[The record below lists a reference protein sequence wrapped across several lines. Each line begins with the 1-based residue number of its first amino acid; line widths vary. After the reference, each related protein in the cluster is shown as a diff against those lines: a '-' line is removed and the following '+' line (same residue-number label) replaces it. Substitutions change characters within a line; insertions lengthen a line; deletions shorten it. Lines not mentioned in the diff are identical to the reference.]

1 MASSEASVLQH
12 KHDLIH
18 VDSDHCPWCDQP
30 ITHEKFK
37 EIQTRIHREERERAT
52 AVEQRLKREQEA
64 ALKAKDVEREQA
76 VEATRKTEQQAADER
91 EKKAREVAIKET
103 EKSLTRQVT
112 EAATRAKTA
121 EGQVKELSDAAEATK
136 KAATEREAAIRK
148 EATDKATE
156 GLNKKVSDAEVRAS
170 TAETKVKNQ
179 AAEHKRLFG
188 EQLKTELGKANE
200 AHEKDVAE
208 KIAEVRGTEFEKIQK
223 LQLKTNELQ
232 RELNKKTSNE
242 IGEGEEIKLFDVLRN
257 SFPGDTIER
266 IQKGE
271 PGADIRHEVHQD
283 GQFCGLIIYDSK
295 ARKAW
300 QHSFANKL
308 RDDQMAARADHAIL
322 SSFKFPGGKKQLCEE
337 NGIIVANPARVLAV
351 VEILRR
357 DVVRSHRLKLSG
369 EDRAKKSTKLYDFI
383 TGEQFVQ
390 KLSRVDELAGELLKI
405 DEKEMQV
412 HKKVWERRG
421 AKERAIQKANTDLRI
436 EIDSILEG

>member
-12 KHDLIH
+12 KHDHIH

-37 EIQTRIHREERERAT
+37 EIQSRIQREERERAT
-52 AVEQRLKREQEA
+52 AVEQRLKRDQEA

-76 VEATRKTEQQAADER
+76 VEAARKAEQLAATERVSAVRAA
-91 EKKAREVAIKET
+91 AIKET
-103 EKSLTRQVT
+103 EGALTKRLS
-112 EAATRAKTA
+112 EADGRAKTA
-121 EGQVKELSDAAEATK
+121 EGQVKQLSDAA
-136 KAATEREAAIRK
+136 KAAEKAAVEREVAVRK
-148 EATDKATE
+148 EATDKVTE
-156 GLNKKVSDAEVRAS
+156 TLDKKVADAEVRANS
-170 TAETKVKNQ
+170 AETKLKDQ
-179 AAEHKRLFG
+179 AAEQKRLSD
-188 EQLKTELGKANE
+188 ERLKTELGKASE
-200 AHEKDVAE
+200 VYEKDVAE
-208 KIAEVRGTEFEKIQK
+208 KIAEVRAGEFEKSQK
-223 LQLKTNELQ
+223 LQTKADALQ

-242 IGEGEEIKLFDVLRN
+242 IGEGEEIKLFDVLRDR
-257 SFPGDTIER
+257 FPGDTIER

-271 PGADIRHEVHQD
+271 PGVDIRHEVHQD
-283 GQFCGLIIYDSK
+283 GQFCGLIVYDSK

-300 QHSFANKL
+300 QYDFANKL

-322 SSFKFPGGKKQLCEE
+322 SSFKFPSGEDQICEVNE
-337 NGIIVANPARVLAV
+337 VIVANPARVVAV

-357 DVVRSHRLKLSG
+357 DVVRSHRLKISS

-405 DEKEMQV
+405 DEKEIQA

-421 AKERAIQKANTDLRI
+421 AKERAIQKANTDLRV
-436 EIDSILEG
+436 EVDSILEG